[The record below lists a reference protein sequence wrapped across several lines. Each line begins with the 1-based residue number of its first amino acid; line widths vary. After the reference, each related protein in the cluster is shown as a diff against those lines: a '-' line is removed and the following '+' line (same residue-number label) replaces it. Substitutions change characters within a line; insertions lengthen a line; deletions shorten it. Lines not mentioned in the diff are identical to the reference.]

1 MTPQEHFNLIG
12 SKIGLHRPDC
22 VRIGLMFENNRKKKP
37 GIHFEI
43 IPMIDVMMILV
54 IFLAIMAFLPG
65 IHNAIPTTLPK
76 GASVSEVD
84 NRDILITR
92 TAEELAVNDQT
103 VASPS
108 ELIAL
113 VQQEQGGD
121 ETRRVVIAAEETLP
135 YEEVVQLLS
144 ALQAAGIRNVALATS
159 AQE

>member
-1 MTPQEHFNLIG
+1 
-12 SKIGLHRPDC
+12 
-22 VRIGLMFENNRKKKP
+22 MFENNRKKKP

-92 TAEELAVNDQT
+92 TAEELAVNNEP
-103 VASPS
+103 VSSPS
-108 ELIAL
+108 ELIAR
-113 VQQEQGGD
+113 VQQEQEGD
-121 ETRRVVIAAEETLP
+121 DTRRVVIAAEETLP

-159 AQE
+159 DQE

>member
-1 MTPQEHFNLIG
+1 
-12 SKIGLHRPDC
+12 
-22 VRIGLMFENNRKKKP
+22 MFENNRKKKS

-92 TAEELAVNDQT
+92 TAEELAVNNEP
-103 VASPS
+103 VSSPS
-108 ELIAL
+108 ELIAR
-113 VQQEQGGD
+113 VQQEQEGD

-159 AQE
+159 DQE

>member
-1 MTPQEHFNLIG
+1 
-12 SKIGLHRPDC
+12 
-22 VRIGLMFENNRKKKP
+22 MFENNRKKKP

-92 TAEELAVNDQT
+92 TAEELAVNNQT

-121 ETRRVVIAAEETLP
+121 QTRRVVIAAEETLP

>member
-1 MTPQEHFNLIG
+1 
-12 SKIGLHRPDC
+12 
-22 VRIGLMFENNRKKKP
+22 MFENNRKKKP

-92 TAEELAVNDQT
+92 TAEELAVNNEP
-103 VASPS
+103 VSSPS
-108 ELIAL
+108 ELIAR
-113 VQQEQGGD
+113 VQQAQEGD
-121 ETRRVVIAAEETLP
+121 DTRRVVIAAEETLP

-159 AQE
+159 DQE

>member
-1 MTPQEHFNLIG
+1 
-12 SKIGLHRPDC
+12 
-22 VRIGLMFENNRKKKP
+22 MFENNRKKKP

-92 TAEELAVNDQT
+92 TAEELAVNNEP
-103 VASPS
+103 VSSPS
-108 ELIAL
+108 ELIAR
-113 VQQEQGGD
+113 VQQEQEGD
-121 ETRRVVIAAEETLP
+121 DTRRVVIAAEETLP

-144 ALQAAGIRNVALATS
+144 APQAAGIRNVALATS
-159 AQE
+159 DQE

>member
-1 MTPQEHFNLIG
+1 
-12 SKIGLHRPDC
+12 
-22 VRIGLMFENNRKKKP
+22 MFENNRKKKP
-37 GIHFEI
+37 NIHFEI

-54 IFLAIMAFLPG
+54 IFLAIMAFMPG

-76 GASVSEVD
+76 GASVSPVD

-92 TAEELAVNDQT
+92 TANELTVNNQA

-108 ELIAL
+108 ELIAR

-135 YEEVVQLLS
+135 YEDVVQLLS

-159 AQE
+159 DQE

>member
-1 MTPQEHFNLIG
+1 
-12 SKIGLHRPDC
+12 
-22 VRIGLMFENNRKKKP
+22 MFENNRKKKP

-92 TAEELAVNDQT
+92 TAEELAVNNEP
-103 VASPS
+103 VSSPS
-108 ELIAL
+108 ELIAR
-113 VQQEQGGD
+113 VQQEQEGD

-159 AQE
+159 DQE

>member
-1 MTPQEHFNLIG
+1 
-12 SKIGLHRPDC
+12 
-22 VRIGLMFENNRKKKP
+22 
-37 GIHFEI
+37 
-43 IPMIDVMMILV
+43 MIDVMMILV

-76 GASVSEVD
+76 GASVSQVD

-92 TAEELAVNDQT
+92 TANELSVNNQS

-108 ELIAL
+108 ELIAR
-113 VQQEQGGD
+113 VQQEQAGD

-135 YEEVVQLLS
+135 YEDVVQLLS

-159 AQE
+159 DQE

>member
-1 MTPQEHFNLIG
+1 
-12 SKIGLHRPDC
+12 
-22 VRIGLMFENNRKKKP
+22 MFENNRKKKP
-37 GIHFEI
+37 GVHFEV
-43 IPMIDVMMILV
+43 IPMIDIMMILV

-92 TAEELAVNDQT
+92 TSEELAVNNQP

-108 ELIAL
+108 ELIAR

-121 ETRRVVIAAEETLP
+121 DTRRVVIAAEETLP
-135 YEEVVQLLS
+135 YEDVVQLLS

-159 AQE
+159 DQE